1 MTDYKTIHSCSFHCQ
16 SPDCA
21 LRQRDEMWGHLQR
34 IYAAVNEIE
43 PGNRWTFEQ
52 TMAYAVDKLKEK
64 KDAGQ
69 HTNPQQGP

>member
-1 MTDYKTIHSCSFHCQ
+1 MIDYSTIHSCSFHCQ

-21 LRQRDEMWGHLQR
+21 LRQRDEMWGHLQK

-52 TMAYAVDKLKEK
+52 VMAYAIDKLKEK

-69 HTNPQQGP
+69 HPHTEQSP